1 MSETSK
7 MTVTEALQLIVDNA
21 ANPALNYA
29 INYAKYGLSITNPEE
44 LRVQCLYVL
53 NNIGGWR
60 ANKKFAVTKE
70 EIVEARTAIKKAAG
84 VK

>member
-1 MSETSK
+1 MSE

-21 ANPALNYA
+21 ENPALNYA
-29 INYAKYGLSITNPEE
+29 INYARHGLSITDPEE

-53 NNIGGWR
+53 NNVSGWR

-70 EIVEARTAIKKAAG
+70 QIANARSAIKLASG

>member
-1 MSETSK
+1 MSK
-7 MTVTEALQLIVDNA
+7 MNVTEALQLIVDNA
-21 ANPALNYA
+21 ENPALNYA
-29 INYAKYGLSITNPEE
+29 VNYAQYGLSITDPEE

-53 NNIGGWR
+53 NNISGWR

-70 EIVEARTAIKKAAG
+70 QINDAKAAIKETAK

>member
-1 MSETSK
+1 MIIQ
-7 MTVTEALQLIVDNA
+7 EALQLIVDNA
-21 ANPALNYA
+21 ENPALNYA
-29 INYAKYGLSITNPEE
+29 INYARYGLGITDPEE

-53 NNIGGWR
+53 NNVSGWR

-70 EIVEARTAIKKAAG
+70 QINDAKAAIKEAAG

>member
-1 MSETSK
+1 MSK
-7 MTVTEALQLIVDNA
+7 MNVTEALQLIVDNA
-21 ANPALNYA
+21 ENPALNYA
-29 INYAKYGLSITNPEE
+29 INYARYGLGITDPEE

-70 EIVEARTAIKKAAG
+70 QIAEARAAIKETAK